1 VSFAAFRVRS
11 FRFQW
16 PADLLTS
23 LAFEME
29 TLILGW
35 FVMVHTGSVLLLTAF
50 GSLQFLGTLAAPMF
64 GVLGDRLGVR
74 TMLCAMRAI
83 YATLAATLMILAF
96 ADVMTPL
103 AVLIIASLSGIVR
116 PNDMVMRNAIIG
128 ETIPPEHAMNALSM
142 SRASMDSARMAGA
155 LTGAG
160 LFTLLGTGLAYTAV
174 TLFYLVSCAL
184 TFGIARSRP
193 APDPTVGHGRLSSLA
208 ATRPSRYRD
217 LMDGLRYVAT
227 TPVLLAVMLI
237 AFLVN
242 LCAYPVTGGLL
253 PYVANQVYAVGAT
266 GLGWLAAAF
275 AGGALV
281 GSIAMVV
288 TGGPRRPERATLINA
303 MLWYALLAVFASMP
317 SFSAGVAVLFVAGFV
332 QSIAMI
338 SLMAAILAVTEPRF
352 RARVMG
358 ARMLAVYG
366 LPLGLMGAGV
376 LIPRIGYV
384 STVSI
389 LCAIGMLFT
398 VLIGFRWR
406 ASVWKPSPLPAF
418 GRQ

>member
-1 VSFAAFRVRS
+1 VTFAAFRVRS

-64 GVLGDRLGVR
+64 GVLGDRVGVR
-74 TMLCAMRAI
+74 AMLCAMRTS
-83 YATLAATLMILAF
+83 YATLAAALTILAF
-96 ADVMTPL
+96 VDAMTPL
-103 AVLIIASLSGIVR
+103 AVLIIASLAGIVR
-116 PNDMVMRNAIIG
+116 PNDLVMRNAIIG

-160 LFTLLGTGLAYTAV
+160 LLTLLGTGIAYTAV
-174 TLFYLVSCAL
+174 TLFYLVSLTL
-184 TFGIARSRP
+184 TFGVARSRP
-193 APDPTVGHGRLSSLA
+193 APDPTTGHGTLSSVA
-208 ATRPSRYRD
+208 VTRPSRYRD
-217 LMDGLRYVAT
+217 LVDGLRYVVT

-242 LCAYPVTGGLL
+242 LTAYPVTGGLL
-253 PYVANQVYAVGAT
+253 PYVANQVYAVGAA

-281 GSIAMVV
+281 GSTAMVV
-288 TGGPRRPERATLINA
+288 TGGPRRPERAMLINVA
-303 MLWYALLAVFASMP
+303 LWYVLLAVFAHVQ
-317 SFSAGVAVLFVAGFV
+317 SFAAGVAVLFVAGLV

-338 SLMAAILAVTEPRF
+338 SLMAAILVVTQPRF

-366 LPLGLMGAGV
+366 LPLGLLGAGV
-376 LIPRIGYV
+376 SIPRIGYA
-384 STVSI
+384 STISI
-389 LCAIGMLFT
+389 LCALGIVFT
-398 VLIGFRWR
+398 VVIGVRWR
-406 ASVWKPSPLPAF
+406 ASVWRAVEAPATSL
-418 GRQ
+418 R

>member
-1 VSFAAFRVRS
+1 MTLAAFRVRS

-83 YATLAATLMILAF
+83 YAALAATLMALAF
-96 ADVMTPL
+96 VDAMTPV

-116 PNDMVMRNAIIG
+116 PNDLVMRNAIIG

-174 TLFYLVSCAL
+174 TLFYLISLAL
-184 TFGIARSRP
+184 TFGIARSQP
-193 APDPTVGHGRLSSLA
+193 APDPTTGHGRLSSLA

-217 LMDGLRYVAT
+217 LVDGLRYVAT

-242 LCAYPVTGGLL
+242 LSAYPVTGGLL
-253 PYVANQVYAVGAT
+253 PYVANQVYAVGAA
-266 GLGWLAAAF
+266 GLGWLVAAF

-288 TGGPRRPERATLINA
+288 TGGPQRPERAMLVNVV
-303 MLWYALLAVFASMP
+303 LWYLLLAVFAYMQ
-317 SFSAGVAVLFVAGFV
+317 SFAAGVAVLFLAGFV

-338 SLMAAILAVTEPRF
+338 SLMASILAVTEPRF

-366 LPLGLMGAGV
+366 LPLGLLGAGV
-376 LIPRIGYV
+376 LIPRLGYAFTISMLCVIG
-384 STVSI
+384 I
-389 LCAIGMLFT
+389 LFT

-406 ASVWKPSPLPAF
+406 ASVWKPAQFPAY

>member
-1 VSFAAFRVRS
+1 VTFAAFRVRS

-23 LAFEME
+23 LSFEME

-64 GVLGDRLGVR
+64 GVLGDRVGVR

-83 YATLAATLMILAF
+83 YATLAATLMTLAF
-96 ADVMTPL
+96 ADAMTPI
-103 AVLIIASLSGIVR
+103 AVLTIASLAGIVR
-116 PNDMVMRNAIIG
+116 PNDLVMRNAIIG

-160 LFTLLGTGLAYTAV
+160 LLTLLGNGLAYTAV
-174 TLFYLVSCAL
+174 TLFYLASLAL
-184 TFGIARSRP
+184 TFGIARGRP
-193 APDPTVGHGRLSSLA
+193 APDPTTGHGAVPAIA

-217 LMDGLRYVAT
+217 LVDGLRYVAT
-227 TPVLLAVMLI
+227 TPVLLAVMLV

-242 LCAYPVTGGLL
+242 LGAYPVTGGLL
-253 PYVANQVYAVGAT
+253 PYVANQVYAVGAA
-266 GLGWLAAAF
+266 GLGWLVAAF

-288 TGGPRRPERATLINA
+288 TGGPRRPERA
-303 MLWYALLAVFASMP
+303 MLVNVVLWFVLLAVFAHMQ
-317 SFSAGVAVLFVAGFV
+317 SFAAGIAVLFVAGFV

-376 LIPRIGYV
+376 LISRIGYA

-389 LCAIGMLFT
+389 LCAIGLAFT
-398 VLIGFRWR
+398 VLIGVLWR
-406 ASVWKPSPLPAF
+406 ASVWKPSELPAPSL
-418 GRQ
+418 R